1 MVEKN
6 RPLYVFKYLWDNTD
20 EEHPAIINDILAH
33 LEANGI
39 HASRKT
45 IAADLVQ
52 LQDCGFDVVCTK
64 SRQNKYFIG
73 TRNLELAELKTI
85 VDAVQA
91 AKFISIGK
99 SRDLIEKLS
108 ALASPH
114 QAEQLKRNLYVDGKA
129 KTNNE
134 AVYYTVDL
142 LHNAINHGLTVEFQ
156 YIEYNAKMEKTH
168 KHDGRIYRLSPYD
181 LVWNTDCYYVFG
193 WSESHGKVVKF
204 RVDRMYRP
212 KESMIAYHPKP
223 EGYDIEKC
231 CSQLFMMYDGKLVTT
246 QLRCDNSMMN
256 SIVDRFGENVKIIS
270 RDSSTFTIE
279 AEVAESPT
287 FFSWVFTYSDRMQ
300 ILSPQSMKDA
310 YSKRLTEALNR
321 L

>member
-1 MVEKN
+1 MTQ
-6 RPLYVFKYLWDNTD
+6 P
-20 EEHPAIINDILAH
+20 ILSAKFAH

-91 AKFISIGK
+91 AKFISTGK
-99 SRDLIEKLS
+99 SRDLIKKLS
-108 ALASPH
+108 TLASPH
-114 QAEQLKRNLYVDGKA
+114 QAEPLKRNLYVDGKT

-156 YIEYNAKMEKTH
+156 YIEYNAKMEKTL
-168 KHDGRIYRLSPYD
+168 KHNGQIYQLSPYD

-193 WSESHGKVVKF
+193 WSESHKKVVKF

-212 KESMIAYHPKP
+212 KESMIAYHSKP
-223 EGYDIEKC
+223 EEYAIEKC

-246 QLRCDNSMMN
+246 QLRCDHSMMN
-256 SIVDRFGENVKIIS
+256 AIVDRFGEDVKIVS

-310 YSKRLTEALNR
+310 YAKRLTEALNR